1 MKNKVLVIVLLL
13 FVVAAFAWLGY
24 VLLFPKTSRNNVSR
38 FTPPTFQ
45 VESVLAK
52 KVITDHVKPVKIT
65 HDPFSPLVIRL
76 DRNDL
81 INLLKAPIYSMN
93 MNKRLA
99 YISGVKSHNAD
110 MVTLS
115 LNGRTITFDFN
126 SGNTRFSFDGKEYV
140 VVYFNPTLE
149 GAVIMNLSNG
159 KLSIVSS
166 QGMIAE

>member
-1 MKNKVLVIVLLL
+1 MKNKTLVVVLLL
-13 FVVAAFAWLGY
+13 FVVAVFVWIGY
-24 VLLFPKTSRNNVSR
+24 VLFFPKAHRSNASR

-45 VESVLAK
+45 IESVLAK
-52 KVITDHVKPVKIT
+52 KVAMDYIRPVRITR
-65 HDPFSPLVIRL
+65 DPFSPLIVKL

-81 INLLKAPIYSMN
+81 INLLKAPLSNAN
-93 MNKRLA
+93 MNKRLV
-99 YISGVKSHNAD
+99 YISGVKSHDAD

-115 LNGRTITFDFN
+115 LAGKSVTFDFD
-126 SGNTRFSFDGKEYV
+126 SGKTRFSFDGKEYV

-166 QGMIAE
+166 RGMITE